1 MDWEKISTE
10 LSKKLDPKYVKDPP
24 KGKYGEYIE
33 GQHAIYEAN
42 RIFGFGGWSDELVS
56 LTVTNASEKDGM
68 FHVGYTA
75 TVSVVVD
82 GARRVGVGHG
92 QGHGR
97 SEGDAHDSAVKEA
110 ETDALKRAL
119 RKFGNPFGLAL
130 YDKTKAN
137 VGVERDP
144 KDISDSLIAVI
155 NKTTTTAELDKATSS
170 DRFQAALK
178 WLHDEHPDHAKRVET
193 GLQMARDSRNEP
205 TPDELLGA

>member
-1 MDWEKISTE
+1 MDWERISRE

-33 GQHAIYEAN
+33 GHHVIREAN
-42 RIFGFGGWSDELVS
+42 RIFGFEGWSDEVVS
-56 LTVTNASEKDGM
+56 LQLTNATQSGEM
-68 FHVGYTA
+68 HHVGYIA

-82 GARRVGVGHG
+82 RTRHVGVGHG

-110 ETDALKRAL
+110 ETDAIKRAL
-119 RKFGNPFGLAL
+119 RKFGDPFGLAL

-144 KDISDSLIAVI
+144 KAVADSLIDVM
-155 NKTTTTAELDKATSS
+155 DKAKTRP
-170 DRFQAALK
+170 DFEKATGGEKFKAARQ
-178 WLHDEHPDHAKRVET
+178 WLVDEHPDHAKRVDAAYD
-193 GLQMARDSRNEP
+193 MAKATRAEP